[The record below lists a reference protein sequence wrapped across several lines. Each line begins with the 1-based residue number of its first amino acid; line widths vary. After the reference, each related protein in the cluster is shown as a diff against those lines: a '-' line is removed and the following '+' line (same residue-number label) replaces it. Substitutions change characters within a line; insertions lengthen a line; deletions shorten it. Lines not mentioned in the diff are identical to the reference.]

1 MSTKILKSNNGY
13 NSRSYELP
21 DKCIHCGITMSPE
34 VINVTPP
41 NFNNRVAITL
51 QCSSPNCAKFI
62 VQEYKMFGTDNTV
75 RIDYNYAPLIDNVP
89 DILKE
94 KFPEFYAAYTEAREV
109 ESDGHKRSAGMA
121 YRFSL
126 ETLIKDY
133 AKLQLPDKSE
143 SIDSLMTG
151 QLSKVISTLMMT
163 HYITC
168 LQPRHGWVM
177 IKLTLS
183 QNILT
188 KGLMN
193 SRNSYK
199 QHNSS
204 LLDNFTLSL
213 PENLSKRAISPL
225 FLAVLSNYPKLNLLQ
240 ITLLLILCL
249 TVSSLRICFDNQ
261 FYTLFTSLFI
271 LLLPSSNTQLT
282 TC

>member
-151 QLSKVISTLMMT
+151 PIIKSYFNSDDDPLHHLFTASAWLGNDQT
-163 HYITC
+163 HTI
-168 LQPRHGWVM
+168 PKHPD
-177 IKLTLS
+177 
-183 QNILT
+183 
-188 KGLMN
+188 KGLN
-193 SRNSYK
+193 EFK
-199 QHNSS
+199 EFLQATQFIIAGQLH
-204 LLDNFTLSL
+204 
-213 PENLSKRAISPL
+213 SK
-225 FLAVLSNYPKLNLLQ
+225 LARK
-240 ITLLLILCL
+240 
-249 TVSSLRICFDNQ
+249 
-261 FYTLFTSLFI
+261 FI
-271 LLLPSSNTQLT
+271 EEGN
-282 TC
+282 